1 MLQQLAIFLSIPGY
15 WETGGSRRFFYSM
28 FMAPIF
34 PFSLSNLKELETRN
48 QDLLLPLTA
57 NARTVWIFALL
68 GVVVFLVFL
77 LITYRLYNW
86 NADEDKHSCLKAL

>member
-28 FMAPIF
+28 FMAPLF
-34 PFSLSNLKELETRN
+34 PFLSSNLKELETQN
-48 QDLLLPLTA
+48 QDPLLLFTA
-57 NARTVWIFALL
+57 DARTVWIFALF
-68 GVVVFLVFL
+68 GVAVFLVFL

-86 NADEDKHSCLKAL
+86 DADVDKHSCLKAL